1 MKNMDPLNDN
11 VATLLHQSTEKF
23 VAELWKDGKLFSS
36 RVPSRFL
43 DTWNINRI
51 VFMVLP
57 SHSVKKETWF
67 QSLVSRIVCLVKRA
81 CHASQWLDANILTWW
96 GELLIQ
102 LQRVKL
108 WAGRC
113 VWIKMHPARHFA
125 ILLIPQQ
132 IHMHCNCNQGCFT
145 LITDQ
150 NSEEIWNNAKIQ
162 SGMRHILY
170 VLFQHWLYFQLK

>member
-1 MKNMDPLNDN
+1 MTTWPHSCTSPRRSLWLNCGRMVSCFLLECLPDSLTHE
-11 VATLLHQSTEKF
+11 TLIGLF
-23 VAELWKDGKLFSS
+23 LWFYPPTLWRKRLLFSIIS
-36 RVPSRFL
+36 FTYCLSCKKSL
-43 DTWNINRI
+43 SCI
-51 VFMVLP
+51 
-57 SHSVKKETWF
+57 SVAWCKY
-67 QSLVSRIVCLVKRA
+67 
-81 CHASQWLDANILTWW
+81 LTWW

-132 IHMHCNCNQGCFT
+132 IHLHCNCNQGCFT